1 MDIAM
6 RRNSIWLR
14 WTLGAVLALLPFTGM
29 AQSSPPAQVPA
40 TGEAASQVSAAAN
53 EGECRACGY
62 ERVGR
67 KIDIALVVLIAVSLV
82 SVLVA
87 LSREWGTTSQR
98 WTCRSL
104 ALFMLAV
111 GAVLLWRTGS
121 VLYLGYNPWQEDAAA
136 VDAGWATALLSTSPK
151 WLMAVLLIGS
161 APTLWKRSER
171 LPRWR
176 IS

>member
-6 RRNSIWLR
+6 RSNSIWFR
-14 WTLGAVLALLPFTGM
+14 WALGVVLALLLPFTGL
-29 AQSSPPAQVPA
+29 AQSSPPAAVPA
-40 TGEAASQVSAAAN
+40 TEAATASEEAK
-53 EGECRACGY
+53 CRACSY

-67 KIDIALVVLIAVSLV
+67 KVDIALVVLIAVSLV

-151 WLMAVLLIGS
+151 WLMAVLLIGA